1 MGSSKTLRPAAQMLL
16 LSASSP
22 ICGLNSSLRLKAA
35 IGQGVDL
42 GRPSLLRAVAEKVD
56 GVVTKT
62 FIGGGC
68 KPLMS
73 GWIDLQ

>member
-1 MGSSKTLRPAAQMLL
+1 MGSSKILRPAAQMLP
-16 LSASSP
+16 LSASLP
-22 ICGLNSSLRLKAA
+22 MCGLKSSLRLKAA

-56 GVVTKT
+56 GAVTGT

-68 KPLMS
+68 KPVMS

>member
-1 MGSSKTLRPAAQMLL
+1 LRPE
-16 LSASSP
+16 
-22 ICGLNSSLRLKAA
+22 SSLRLKAA

-56 GVVTKT
+56 GAVTET

-68 KPLMS
+68 KPVMS

>member
-1 MGSSKTLRPAAQMLL
+1 
-16 LSASSP
+16 
-22 ICGLNSSLRLKAA
+22 LKAA

-56 GVVTKT
+56 GVVAET

-68 KPLMS
+68 KPVMS